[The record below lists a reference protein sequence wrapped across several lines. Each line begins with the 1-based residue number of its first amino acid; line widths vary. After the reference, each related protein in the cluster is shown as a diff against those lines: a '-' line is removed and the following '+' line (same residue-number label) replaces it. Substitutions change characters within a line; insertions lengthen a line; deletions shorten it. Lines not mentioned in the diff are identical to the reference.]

1 MSNQK
6 QEIIVEITEIL
17 KEMDLSGILLAK
29 SNVEVLRAKERLD
42 SAESDRMRK
51 TG

>member
-6 QEIIVEITEIL
+6 REAIIEITEML
-17 KEMDLSGILLAK
+17 KEMDLNGILLAK

-42 SAESDRMRK
+42 SAKAEKRQRA
-51 TG
+51 G